1 MQYLLDTV
9 TIVRHFSGRGKIGAA
24 AAQILDTIEEG
35 DDLLVISVVSL
46 MEIMYL
52 AERHR
57 ISINLRET
65 LAKIGASSKYTII
78 NLVPE
83 ILQVAESITFPEL
96 HDRLILAT
104 AKWLDVPI
112 ISSDGAFET
121 VSGIEVIWK

>member
-9 TIVRHFSGRGKIGAA
+9 TVVRHFSGKGKIGAA
-24 AAQILDTIEEG
+24 AAQILDTIEER

-52 AERHR
+52 AEKQR
-57 ISINLRET
+57 ISINLHKT
-65 LAKIGASSKYTII
+65 LTHIEVSSKYTII
-78 NLVPE
+78 NLLPE
-83 ILQVAESITFPEL
+83 ILQVAETITFPDL

-121 VSGIEVIWK
+121 VPGVEVIWK